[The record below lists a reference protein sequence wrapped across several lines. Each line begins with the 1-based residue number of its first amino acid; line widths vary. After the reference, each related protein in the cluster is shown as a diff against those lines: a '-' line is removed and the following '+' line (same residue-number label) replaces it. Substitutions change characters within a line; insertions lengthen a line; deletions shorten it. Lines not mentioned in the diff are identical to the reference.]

1 MSHQSVE
8 IQWWQIFLAGLILW
22 NEGGNSFKK
31 IMQPNYTEGKKLV
44 FYSNATEFR
53 IILKNLNFTNE
64 VLNFVGTKMEVK
76 VIRVI
81 LLSPRI
87 KQKELTEQV
96 KVSVSTIQRTIRKL
110 VKEYK
115 IVQMNGKRDSH
126 S

>member
-1 MSHQSVE
+1 
-8 IQWWQIFLAGLILW
+8 
-22 NEGGNSFKK
+22 
-31 IMQPNYTEGKKLV
+31 MQPNYTEGKKLV